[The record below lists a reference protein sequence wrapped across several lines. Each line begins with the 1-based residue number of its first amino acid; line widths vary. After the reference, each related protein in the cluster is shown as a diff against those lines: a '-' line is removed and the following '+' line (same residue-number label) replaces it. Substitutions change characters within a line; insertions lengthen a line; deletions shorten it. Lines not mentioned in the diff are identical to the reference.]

1 MILMNL
7 PIDWLIEPLTFE
19 FMRHALAVGVM
30 AGIVCPVIGSYLIV
44 QRISMLGD
52 VMAHSV
58 LPGLV
63 IAFFLKVDILIGAF
77 ITGIISAFTIA
88 WLRVQTRVKVDAAMA
103 LVFSSFFALGVM
115 LITLFRSKVD
125 LDGYLFGNILGVT
138 TTDVWR
144 TGLVTLVVLGLVK
157 LFYKEMLFYTFD
169 RIGAEAMGLPVN
181 LIYFGLMSAVTLT
194 IIASMQTVGVVL
206 VVSLLVGPGITAYLL
221 VKELNQMM
229 ILGAVIGSIASV
241 IGLYISYYV
250 NVPSGP
256 TIVLVNFT
264 FFVLALLLSP
274 SQGLLTRPETI
285 GDRSNND

>member
-144 TGLVTLVVLGLVK
+144 TGLVTLVVLALVK

>member
-144 TGLVTLVVLGLVK
+144 TGLVTLVVLALVK

-285 GDRSNND
+285 GDRSSND

>member
-285 GDRSNND
+285 GDRSSND

>member
-274 SQGLLTRPETI
+274 SQGLLTRPEI
-285 GDRSNND
+285 IRDRSNND